1 MPDFENNTSTVTSV
15 YGATDAT
22 AMQNVFTNSAAKT
35 VIVWY
40 DKPGRDGNEANY
52 NTWDNGSSY
61 IAFQVGGIRH
71 LQIGS
76 LSGGQTTHVAKP
88 PLATMSGLDWVN
100 MFIAITQSAD
110 GTIKAYHNITGDPN
124 SGPPLDTGF
133 PEVIKNIGALIQ
145 QSVFDPTSVPSNLL
159 NLVNFGNRAFTLKT
173 VVHWKDLIVIPEA
186 LSLSKIQAIYNSPR
200 HVVDMHGTNMTR
212 LGNVISKTAN
222 TATIIGNPVYMH
234 GKAYFEFDADYFSNN
249 DNTWGLAETTKL
261 SLALIGSQVSGTRA
275 LSVGHNAIS
284 SNFHYKNVMYTR
296 TALDTTAPVRRT
308 YCLAVDYTTG
318 HAWWGVDGY
327 FGGYNPVTRV
337 ALSGRTA
344 QLDPVLDSTTPN
356 TTTPDVD
363 VKRMRYAVISPI
375 FGVSQ
380 IKVYLKSSYQYTP
393 AGFTPFYTYAS
404 SSLYSPFSGGFPN
417 THQGVMNFFR
427 ANSVG
432 FINFAN
438 SVIGTFSWDA
448 TKQMYLAGGEP
459 GGNLQIYGV
468 EHLRPPFKASM
479 EFECTQTPRVVQVGA
494 VGNPTGD
501 LNAGNSF
508 LNQINIVSQRSESRS
523 TFTQRWVKSN
533 NTNVQNG
540 DYTGPTIP
548 LNVKCRMTVTVFSTT
563 SIEIRVERADGTAIT
578 NGVYTNTAVS
588 PAFSSTLDWRPYFQV
603 ESPGIYFGNFLFVKS

>member
-1 MPDFENNTSTVTSV
+1 
-15 YGATDAT
+15 
-22 AMQNVFTNSAAKT
+22 
-35 VIVWY
+35 
-40 DKPGRDGNEANY
+40 
-52 NTWDNGSSY
+52 
-61 IAFQVGGIRH
+61 
-71 LQIGS
+71 
-76 LSGGQTTHVAKP
+76 
-88 PLATMSGLDWVN
+88 
-100 MFIAITQSAD
+100 
-110 GTIKAYHNITGDPN
+110 
-124 SGPPLDTGF
+124 
-133 PEVIKNIGALIQ
+133 
-145 QSVFDPTSVPSNLL
+145 
-159 NLVNFGNRAFTLKT
+159 
-173 VVHWKDLIVIPEA
+173 
-186 LSLSKIQAIYNSPR
+186 
-200 HVVDMHGTNMTR
+200 
-212 LGNVISKTAN
+212 
-222 TATIIGNPVYMH
+222 
-234 GKAYFEFDADYFSNN
+234 
-249 DNTWGLAETTKL
+249 
-261 SLALIGSQVSGTRA
+261 
-275 LSVGHNAIS
+275 
-284 SNFHYKNVMYTR
+284 
-296 TALDTTAPVRRT
+296 
-308 YCLAVDYTTG
+308 
-318 HAWWGVDGY
+318 
-327 FGGYNPVTRV
+327 
-337 ALSGRTA
+337 
-344 QLDPVLDSTTPN
+344 VLDSTTPN